1 MNTTQQDDLQFVRQ
15 MTEAGNKAPLLGGRF
30 YVFWGVLVAIAF
42 VCHWAIASENFGLPP
57 VSYAVLWSV
66 FMLIGLVSMPFL
78 IRGIRRKPG
87 LGAIGNRA
95 EEVVWTTGGYSV
107 FAYAAGT
114 VVAVIFAGGSYDLFD
129 LILAVAF
136 GSYGVAF
143 MVTGTMANETW
154 MRVPGLASLLACAA
168 VPILVGMP
176 VLYLVAAAT
185 IVVVSVIPGVILLR
199 SEPASLEE
207 PA

>member
-1 MNTTQQDDLQFVRQ
+1 MTTTQQDDLQFVRQ
-15 MTEAGNKAPLLGGRF
+15 MTEASNKAPLLGGRF
-30 YVFWGVLVAIAF
+30 YVFWGVLVAIGF

-57 VSYAVLWSV
+57 VSYAILWSTFMV
-66 FMLIGLVSMPFL
+66 FGAIGMPFL

-114 VVAVIFAGGSYDLFD
+114 VVAVIFADGSYDLFD

-143 MVTGTMANETW
+143 MVTGTMANEAW
-154 MRVPGLASLLACAA
+154 MRVPGVASLVACGL
-168 VPILVGMP
+168 VPVLVGKP

-185 IVVVSVIPGVILLR
+185 IVVVSVIPGLILLR
-199 SEPASLEE
+199 NEPASLEE
-207 PA
+207 AA